1 MPDGWEEL
9 ETHDKSN
16 CDQEGEVFY
25 HRVADGHVQ
34 WTHPLSSYYH
44 GLVFMKR
51 QGEKLAA
58 EALRSEPPD
67 EEEVAEMAA
76 YAQVDLSTE
85 ASLRETV
92 LQMVAAPLPPGWEE
106 VEGGVF
112 VHAVSGVEQEAHP
125 LDEYFLQAIA
135 RARRGAK
142 RQGGCNSA
150 EAVRTVGTLLELDG
164 DPHAALGLSRGAGA
178 AAVRRRYRELALLV
192 HPDKCEHARAA
203 EAFAVLTRCY
213 KAILF
218 E

>member
-1 MPDGWEEL
+1 MVGRDG
-9 ETHDKSN
+9 
-16 CDQEGEVFY
+16 
-25 HRVADGHVQ
+25 
-34 WTHPLSSYYH
+34 
-44 GLVFMKR
+44 
-51 QGEKLAA
+51 
-58 EALRSEPPD
+58 
-67 EEEVAEMAA
+67 
-76 YAQVDLSTE
+76 
-85 ASLRETV
+85 
-92 LQMVAAPLPPGWEE
+92 
-106 VEGGVF
+106 
-112 VHAVSGVEQEAHP
+112 
-125 LDEYFLQAIA
+125 AIYRGA
-135 RARRGAK
+135 GGAK